1 MENNEFLNKYKDQ
14 VEYIGK
20 DGIIGIMKSAHFE
33 INKSNKKK
41 LKKNNNENNIYVN
54 SFERKN
60 DMSKNTEF
68 FRDKSANNIKSKND
82 KIKLNAQNLVSRNF
96 TTSPIKSISKIKI
109 NISNT
114 LKTEKNNNK
123 KENIKINKNQGLD
136 SMNNINVKNNNNN
149 NKDNHYIK
157 IFKSFSTRN
166 PEKKD
171 YSKTSVIKKIEVYSS
186 KKQNIKLSLNYN
198 NNNQNTK
205 NKKAIITNDNQK
217 DKKNNELN
225 NEININQNRKL
236 NQNIK
241 TKRLSNENKNQ
252 NSQSN
257 AINISSK
264 SLEKINNKSLT
275 PLPLIRNKNSIIKKI
290 EVQETIKLPKISIRK
305 YNSTPTTPAQLN
317 NELSKINNEENKRYY
332 TDKSKFKKYN
342 FKNDLNYINDITK
355 KTNSLISEY
364 QINQNKT
371 NNNVNIYKNP
381 RSINITMPNSD
392 LKTLGI
398 IKEEE
403 YEGNTVKNSPQREEE
418 NNYNKNKY
426 FNLDNDDNNN
436 YINNNNTHD
445 DNIKNEISDMEK
457 LILQRQSYNTDF
469 SFLS

>member
-1 MENNEFLNKYKDQ
+1 MLK
-14 VEYIGK
+14 
-20 DGIIGIMKSAHFE
+20 III
-33 INKSNKKK
+33 I
-41 LKKNNNENNIYVN
+41 I
-54 SFERKN
+54 
-60 DMSKNTEF
+60 
-68 FRDKSANNIKSKND
+68 I
-82 KIKLNAQNLVSRNF
+82 I
-96 TTSPIKSISKIKI
+96 III
-109 NISNT
+109 
-114 LKTEKNNNK
+114 
-123 KENIKINKNQGLD
+123 
-136 SMNNINVKNNNNN
+136 
-149 NKDNHYIK
+149 NHYIK
-157 IFKSFSTRN
+157 IVKSFSTRN

-171 YSKTSVIKKIEVYSS
+171 YSKSSVIKKIEVYSS

-205 NKKAIITNDNQK
+205 NKKAINTNDNQK

-225 NEININQNRKL
+225 NEININQNRKINN

-241 TKRLSNENKNQ
+241 TKRLSNENKNP

-257 AINISSK
+257 AMNISSK

-290 EVQETIKLPKISIRK
+290 EIQETIKLPKISIRK

-317 NELSKINNEENKRYY
+317 NELSKTNNEENKRYY

-342 FKNDLNYINDITK
+342 FKNDLNYINDIKK

-371 NNNVNIYKNP
+371 NNNVNVYKNP

-392 LKTLGI
+392 FKNLGI

-418 NNYNKNKY
+418 NNYNNKNKY
-426 FNLDNDDNNN
+426 FNFDNDDNNN
-436 YINNNNTHD
+436 YINNNDTLD
-445 DNIKNEISDMEK
+445 DNIKSEISDMEK